1 MAEKII
7 TIVGVTGKQGSSV
20 AEVFLKE
27 GGWHIRGI
35 TRDPSKPSSKVW
47 ADQGVELIAADL
59 DDVASLT
66 KAFAG
71 STVVFGVTDFWGQ
84 VADPKLKAKAQKSG
98 RPINVEAYD
107 VEVQQG
113 RNIVDAAY
121 ATVHT
126 LDRFVLSTLSAT
138 KKWSKGKYS
147 HNYHFDA
154 KWTAVEYVK
163 SSYPELAKK
172 SSYLQVGLYMTNW
185 SSSRLTR
192 PTKQSDGTYVLRMPL
207 DGDAPVPM
215 VEARHDT
222 GESLELSA
230 CALGHFTKALVQVAP
245 GQNLLGFGSMM
256 SWNEW
261 VVVWSRIHGVKCR
274 FDRLNRKVVENSIP
288 GGIGEELADMFEYIS
303 DFGYDGGDPSVVH
316 PKDLG
321 VEVPVLSAEEYIKG
335 EKWSSIL

>member
-7 TIVGVTGKQGSSV
+7 TIVGVTGKQGASV

-35 TRDPSKPSSKVW
+35 TRDPSKPSSKQW

-71 STVVFGVTDFWGQ
+71 SAVIFGVTDFWGQ
-84 VADPKLKAKAQKSG
+84 LATPKVQARAQKSG
-98 RPINVEAYD
+98 RPANVEAYD

-113 RNIVDAAY
+113 RNIVDAAN

-126 LDRFVLSTLSAT
+126 LERFVLSTLSAT
-138 KKWSKGKYS
+138 AKWSKGRYT

-163 SSYPELAKK
+163 AACPELAAK
-172 SSYLQVGLYMTNW
+172 SSFLQVGLYMTNW
-185 SSSRLTR
+185 SGSRLTQ
-192 PTKQSDGTYVLRMPL
+192 PTKSDGTYVLRMPL

-215 VEARHDT
+215 VDARHDT
-222 GESLELSA
+222 
-230 CALGHFTKALVQVAP
+230 GHFTKALVQVP
-245 GQNLLGFGSMM
+245 SGKNLLGFGSML

-261 VVVWSRIHGVKCR
+261 VVIWGRVHGVKCR
-274 FDRLNRKVVENSIP
+274 FERLDRKVVEDAIP
-288 GGIGEELADMFEYIS
+288 GGVGEELADMFGYIS

-316 PKDLG
+316 PKD
-321 VEVPVLSAEEYIKG
+321 AN
-335 EKWSSIL
+335 